1 MSEGKHDTQV
11 AHPNSS
17 AVSRR
22 GPLPWWIFLVV
33 VLGALLMAAGGV
45 IALVRPGMLVSPHD
59 DINGAVH
66 IYAGYLVSRNL
77 ALATMLLA
85 MLTLRARSALGNLMV
100 LTAFIQFLD
109 VGIDCLEGRWA
120 VVPGVLIFGLIFFMG
135 AARISGFPFWRRQAW
150 S

>member
-1 MSEGKHDTQV
+1 MSEGKRDTQS
-11 AHPNSS
+11 APPNSS

-33 VLGALLMAAGGV
+33 VLGALLMATGGV

-109 VGIDCLEGRWA
+109 AGIDCMEGRWA
-120 VVPGVLIFGLIFFMG
+120 VVPGVVIFGLIFFIG
-135 AARISGFPFWRRQAW
+135 AARINGFPLWRRQAW

>member
-1 MSEGKHDTQV
+1 MSEGKRDTPS
-11 AHPNSS
+11 APANSS
-17 AVSRR
+17 AVSQRE
-22 GPLPWWIFLVV
+22 PLPWWIFLAV
-33 VLGALLMAAGGV
+33 VLGALLMATGGV

-85 MLTLRARSALGNLMV
+85 MLALRARGALGNLMV
-100 LTAFIQFLD
+100 LTAFIQVLD
-109 VGIDCLEGRWA
+109 ACLDCLEGRWA
-120 VVPGVLIFGLIFFMG
+120 VLPGVLIFGLIFFIG

-150 S
+150 F